1 MTNELFLEGALTVD
15 ANVSVNR
22 SGSEC
27 LGRRTEVKNLNSIRS
42 VVNAVEFEVERQMD
56 VLESGGRALNET
68 RSYDALTKETVPMRD
83 KEVGQ
88 VGKLLLFCYEKAT

>member
-1 MTNELFLEGALTVD
+1 VAEGALRVD

-22 SGSEC
+22 SGSES
-27 LGRRTEVKNLNSIRS
+27 LGTRTEVKNLNSIRS
-42 VVNAVEFEVERQMD
+42 LVNAVEFEVARQID
-56 VLESGGRALNET
+56 VLESGGTVVNET

-83 KEVGQ
+83 KEVQQ